1 MAKRKRI
8 KLRRGCQ
15 IKLAEDCGVGVAT
28 VRRALQWELDSDIQ
42 NLIRKRAHEL
52 GYVKRWSRTA
62 LPSQHK
68 PNKQDYETGDR
79 TQIEKIWLSNKE
91 AQVYLGVG
99 MDFLKNLRSSGRIS
113 FFKVGTTVF
122 YRKRDID
129 KLIEKNRVC

>member
-1 MAKRKRI
+1 MK
-8 KLRRGCQ
+8 Q
-15 IKLAEDCGVGVAT
+15 AT
-28 VRRALQWELDSDIQ
+28 V
-42 NLIRKRAHEL
+42 
-52 GYVKRWSRTA
+52 
-62 LPSQHK
+62 
-68 PNKQDYETGDR
+68 

-129 KLIEKNRVC
+129 RLMRKTEYVKVNSTFIMVLKTFVSAIF